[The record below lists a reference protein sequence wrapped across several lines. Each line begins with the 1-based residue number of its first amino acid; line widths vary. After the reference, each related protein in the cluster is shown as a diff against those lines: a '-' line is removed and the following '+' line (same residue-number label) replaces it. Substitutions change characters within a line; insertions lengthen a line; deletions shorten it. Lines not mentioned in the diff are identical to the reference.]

1 MKRLKAPALRTNG
14 ETKKKRL
21 KAPALRTNKAQL
33 YFWIYLFLLPCVFI
47 FLAFYLMP
55 IVTVVVTSFCQ
66 WDGFNAPKFDGLA
79 NYTKMF
85 QNKIFYQSLR
95 NLLGWAFIAATLH
108 VGFGILMAF
117 IFREKPKGWR
127 FTQVVFMIPNVISV
141 AAWSMIYKYFFRND
155 IGMLNSIIRIF
166 DPDFACDWF
175 FQSPQAFWAITLT
188 WLFYAVIVTLL
199 VQGDLMAIPEQLHEA
214 ATLDGA
220 SKWQQILRIDLPLCR
235 NAIGTGVICSITARI
250 AMYEAIYLT
259 TNGAGKTMNLPVMLV
274 RAIQDGKYGVANAYG
289 VVMLVLGL
297 LTLLIVNK
305 LFRMDD
311 PVY

>member
-66 WDGFNAPKFDGLA
+66 WDGFNAPKFDGLT

-85 QNKIFYQSLR
+85 QNKIFYQSLW

-141 AAWSMIYKYFFRND
+141 AA
-155 IGMLNSIIRIF
+155 
-166 DPDFACDWF
+166 
-175 FQSPQAFWAITLT
+175 
-188 WLFYAVIVTLL
+188 
-199 VQGDLMAIPEQLHEA
+199 
-214 ATLDGA
+214 
-220 SKWQQILRIDLPLCR
+220 LPGCF
-235 NAIGTGVICSITARI
+235 T
-250 AMYEAIYLT
+250 
-259 TNGAGKTMNLPVMLV
+259 P
-274 RAIQDGKYGVANAYG
+274 
-289 VVMLVLGL
+289 
-297 LTLLIVNK
+297 
-305 LFRMDD
+305 
-311 PVY
+311 